1 MDAAEFEAWFRLLA
15 TPGVNR
21 GLARRLVAACG
32 TPEAVLVTP
41 LGTLR
46 SLAGEA
52 VAHALHSPADETEA
66 RLAAARTWLA
76 GRRPRSA
83 CC

>member
-66 RLAAARTWLA
+66 RAAILSRILTLGA
-76 GRRPRSA
+76 
-83 CC
+83 